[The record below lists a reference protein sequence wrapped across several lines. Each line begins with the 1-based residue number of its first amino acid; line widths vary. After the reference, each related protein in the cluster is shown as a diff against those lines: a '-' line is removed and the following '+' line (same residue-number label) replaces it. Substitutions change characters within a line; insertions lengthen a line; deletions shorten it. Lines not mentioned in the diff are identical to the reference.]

1 MLVITAD
8 NGERSKT
15 LGFCLEISSSAFIFW
30 NMDQHIIRESCRSL
44 HPKAR
49 LSVCGLPACLC
60 NGFEWQGPKVQPLLP
75 CWSKQREKT
84 YWRSFEAFLLLLYRV
99 VGNHLNLACRSINTL
114 SKDVFPSNHYS
125 HWICRVAAS
134 AFFEFWM
141 LTYADLFY
149 QFLIW
154 SHLWKI
160 SQLSSEGENPTVQQ
174 NVTSFEV
181 FKSSTPQMFP
191 GCTFD
196 FFYHFPQSV
205 SSDWGSFTTGF
216 LCQPFLVT
224 QTMALLEPI
233 QPIHYSPW
241 MLQCFVQIEI

>member
-1 MLVITAD
+1 M
-8 NGERSKT
+8 
-15 LGFCLEISSSAFIFW
+15 
-30 NMDQHIIRESCRSL
+30 
-44 HPKAR
+44 
-49 LSVCGLPACLC
+49 
-60 NGFEWQGPKVQPLLP
+60 
-75 CWSKQREKT
+75 
-84 YWRSFEAFLLLLYRV
+84 
-99 VGNHLNLACRSINTL
+99 GNHLNLACRSINTL

-125 HWICRVAAS
+125 LWICREAAS

-174 NVTSFEV
+174 NGTSFEL

-205 SSDWGSFTTGF
+205 SSGSQAASRPASSASHFLSHRPWRFSNLSNLPIIRHECYSVLSRSKFKGAFLWCSLANDAYRRRPHSALSVRSQPCPSFSIVPVLTFQAMYDCPQWVRCAPPYTGPNSF
-216 LCQPFLVT
+216 LIFIYC
-224 QTMALLEPI
+224 AN
-233 QPIHYSPW
+233 
-241 MLQCFVQIEI
+241 